1 VGAQAPPGKRE
12 TKNEKAAA
20 RQAMRLL
27 LDTSVLIDALR
38 LRNRRRELLAEL
50 VRGGHTLSTT
60 TLNVAE
66 LYAGMRPA
74 EEAATEALLS
84 GLDLFELT
92 TANARLAG
100 KLKAAWARKGRTLA
114 LSDTIVA
121 AIAADRN
128 CALLTDNRKDFPMQE
143 VQLYPLP

>member
-1 VGAQAPPGKRE
+1 MKI
-12 TKNEKAAA
+12 
-20 RQAMRLL
+20 L
-27 LDTSVLIDALR
+27 LDTSVLIDVLR
-38 LRNRRRELLAEL
+38 FRNQRRELLAEL

-84 GLDLFELT
+84 GLDVYEL
-92 TANARLAG
+92 NGVSARLAG

-121 AIAADRN
+121 AIAAKRN
-128 CALLTDNRKDFPMQE
+128 CALFTDNRKDFPMQE
-143 VQLYPLP
+143 VQLYPLL